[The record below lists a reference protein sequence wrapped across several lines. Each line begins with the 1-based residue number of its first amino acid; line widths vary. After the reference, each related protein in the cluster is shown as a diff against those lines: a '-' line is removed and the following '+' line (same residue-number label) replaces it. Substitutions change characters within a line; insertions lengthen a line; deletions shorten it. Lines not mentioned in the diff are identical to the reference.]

1 MQVYCDNAATT
12 RPYDD
17 VVAAVAKTMKDV
29 YGNPSSEHRAGSDAA
44 DVLRKSRHEIAA
56 LLGAKD
62 SEIYFTSG
70 ASESNNWVIQG
81 VMREQ
86 ALRGKKYIITS
97 EFEHHSVLNTV
108 DGLAGEGIIPLYVRP
123 DSSGFIDPK
132 DVEYLIEKHDGKVGL
147 VSIMFVNNE
156 LGTIQPITQIA
167 DVCRAHG
174 VLLHVDATQA
184 VGHIRVDVGAYGMD
198 MMSFSGHKFHGPRG
212 IGGLYVKS
220 GVDVP
225 NFIFGGKQ
233 ERGMRAGTENLPGIV
248 GMAVALDISDS
259 HMVLY
264 NNRTISIRNWIAEEL
279 CDVDGV
285 HLNGALASHV
295 PGILNFTFDGVEGES
310 LLLMLDTYGIAASAG
325 SACAT
330 GSIEPSHVLRAI
342 GCTKE
347 QAMCSIRLSFGTE
360 MTFEMASYVVDTI
373 KKCVAILRSAA
384 EK

>member
-184 VGHIRVDVGAYGMD
+184 IGHIRVDVGAYGMD

-259 HMVLY
+259 YMVLY
-264 NNRTISIRNWIAEEL
+264 NNRTIRIRNWIAEEL
-279 CDVDGV
+279 CDV
-285 HLNGALASHV
+285 
-295 PGILNFTFDGVEGES
+295 DGVEGES

-360 MTFEMASYVVDTI
+360 MTFEIASYVVNTI